1 MRILMAAVMVLVGAT
16 AGAPGWA
23 GGFYYAINRDGSLH
37 ITDMPLSPR
46 FKPFRFTHSVNYIRR
61 VALGMQRNQVPR
73 PLVER
78 LATAAATRHGVD
90 PHLVL
95 AVIDVESG
103 GDANAVSP
111 AGAQGI
117 MQIMPETARELDL
130 TAPFDPEA
138 NIDAGVRYLRQM
150 LTRFGDLRLAVAA
163 YNAGPGAVERHGGI
177 PPYPETQ
184 TYVARVLSR
193 LQARR

>member
-1 MRILMAAVMVLVGAT
+1 MQVVRVVLLMVALGGVPLSSWGS
-16 AGAPGWA
+16 
-23 GGFYYAINRDGSLH
+23 GFYYAIKPDGSIH

-46 FKPFRFTHSVNYIRR
+46 FKPFRFTNSVNYIRQ
-61 VALGMQRNQVPR
+61 VALGIRRNQIPR
-73 PLVER
+73 PQVEH
-78 LATAAATRHGVD
+78 LANLAAVQYGVD
-90 PHLVL
+90 PRIVL

-103 GDANAVSP
+103 GDAGAVSP

-130 TAPFDPEA
+130 AAPFDPAA

-150 LTRFGDLRLAVAA
+150 LQRFGDLRLALAA

-184 TYVARVLSR
+184 MYVDRVLSR
-193 LQARR
+193 LQAKR